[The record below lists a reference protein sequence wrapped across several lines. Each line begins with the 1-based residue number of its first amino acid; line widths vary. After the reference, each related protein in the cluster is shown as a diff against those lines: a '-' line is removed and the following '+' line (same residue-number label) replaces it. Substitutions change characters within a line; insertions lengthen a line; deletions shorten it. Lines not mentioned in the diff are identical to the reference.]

1 MPSSKRKHL
10 PGSEFAYVLRGTK
23 VACFF
28 GFTNGFPAIQLGSW
42 VASNLFFLKALT
54 FPSPASPYPWFASAL
69 LDWYPRHRRDLPW
82 RHTRDPYA
90 IWLSEVIL
98 QQTRVKQGL
107 PYYLDFIT
115 SYPTVHEL
123 AAAPQDEVLR
133 HWQGLGYYSRARN
146 MHHTAQQVVQEF
158 GGQFPGSYAELLKLR
173 GVGQYT
179 AAAIASFAYDEQVA
193 VLDGNVYRVLARVFG
208 LTQDIAAPS
217 SRKVFQQLAD
227 TLIPAEH
234 PAEFNQAIMEFG
246 AIQCTPAK
254 PDCLFCPLQSQCYA
268 FQHGMVQELP
278 VKSKAKAARTRYF
291 HYLVLRHEDT
301 LYLRKRG
308 PKDIWEG
315 LYDFALHEA
324 DSAELPAPVLLAAVE
339 SLGGQ
344 LATGVAEEP
353 VHSLRHVL
361 SHQKVEAKFHAV
373 PLAEPLG
380 PAVLAKAGLAPYR
393 AAEIENLPK
402 PVLITNY
409 ISNIDF

>member
-1 MPSSKRKHL
+1 MPS
-10 PGSEFAYVLRGTK
+10 P
-23 VACFF
+23 
-28 GFTNGFPAIQLGSW
+28 
-42 VASNLFFLKALT
+42 LT
-54 FPSPASPYPWFASAL
+54 TAPPSWFAAAL
-69 LDWYPRHRRDLPW
+69 LNWYPRHRRDLPW

-107 PYYLDFIT
+107 PYYLDFVT
-115 SYPTVHEL
+115 TYPTVQDL

-146 MHHTAQQVVQEF
+146 MHHTAQQVVQEY
-158 GGQFPGSYAELLKLR
+158 GGQFPGSYHELLKLR

-193 VLDGNVYRVLARVFG
+193 VLDGNVFRVLARVFG
-208 LTQDIAAPS
+208 LTQDIAAPA
-217 SRKVFQQLAD
+217 SRKAFQQLAD
-227 TLIPAEH
+227 TLIPADQ

-254 PDCLFCPLQSQCYA
+254 PDCLFCPLQQQCFA

-291 HYLVLRHEDT
+291 HYLVLRHADT
-301 LYLRKRG
+301 VYLRKRG

-315 LYDFALHEA
+315 LYDFALHETE
-324 DSAELPAPVLLAAVE
+324 SAELQAVAVVEVVE
-339 SLGGQ
+339 SLGGRV
-344 LATGVAEEP
+344 ATDRVEEP
-353 VHSLRHVL
+353 TAALRHVL

-373 PLAEPLG
+373 WLETPLPTAT
-380 PAVLAKAGLAPYR
+380 LAATGLAAYR
-393 AAEIENLPK
+393 AAEIEELPK
-402 PVLITNY
+402 SILITNY
-409 ISNIDF
+409 ISNSGI